1 MLAMEKAQKVKVIRG
16 ATDKKEIITI
26 RPTAKFAQN
35 ENFVQG
41 QKFEFLIKIILVR
54 RNSHFGLC
62 FFVLQCCDDKLSA
75 IV

>member
-1 MLAMEKAQKVKVIRG
+1 MEKAQKVEVIRG

-41 QKFEFLIKIILVR
+41 QKFEFLIKVR
-54 RNSHFGLC
+54 FY
-62 FFVLQCCDDKLSA
+62 
-75 IV
+75 